1 MEKYKLLKDIDS
13 PTIYLKA
20 GQIRTSSEWA
30 CVLDFKDVTDKKEW
44 FDEVEEPTYTKQDLL
59 DFGMFVRK
67 KDASSIVLDE
77 VYVDEWIESKTLRK

>member
-1 MEKYKLLKDIDS
+1 MKKYKLLKDIDS

-20 GQIRTSSEWA
+20 GQIRTASEWA
-30 CVLDFKDVTDKKEW
+30 CVLDFKDVTDKKDW
-44 FDEVEEPTYTKQDLL
+44 FEEVEEPTYTKQDLL